1 MGLHLGHDGCQRA
14 RARCSGPSV
23 PAWEAGAAAGTWNWA
38 WASGPGPGVNAVG
51 PRCGA
56 VRFGPR
62 CCPQSWNSSEEGVV
76 GSRRHGGACRECG
89 MWGKSKGLTRHYP
102 LRGHLIDTAAMA
114 GELWDSYLSEGQRQ
128 MIAEGFGVDVVEAA
142 AMVRFWA
149 GLHDI
154 GKACPCFQDQPGG
167 PAPVFL
173 ATPDFV
179 PPMGWMHQDP
189 VAHERVTHLVAPHL
203 LARYG
208 YDNTS
213 RPSKSSAHQ
222 IAQIL
227 GGHHGVYG
235 RALDREHLT
244 DPSGGDARVGTAPGW
259 MSERQEIADLLYD
272 LTGKP
277 VAPRRI
283 AKPAVAV
290 VVTGLIVTADWLA
303 SRLGWVKARQAQWE
317 RDDPHDWQAHYER
330 AVAYAP
336 RELARTQLQAPRWK
350 PAAAFRDVFPEIK
363 DPHPLQ
369 ADLDRLPDV
378 IQACGSP
385 DDKQDRRS
393 GLVLITAPTGD
404 GKTESALYAALVL
417 ASLSGRP
424 GLAVLLP
431 TMATTNAMWE
441 RVTEYVGRQASNA
454 ITVTLQ
460 HSMAWL
466 NLKYAPGEGP
476 ADDTVLTAGCG
487 CVRPNDWLRGRHRGW
502 LSGATVATWDQG
514 AIAALPIRFG
524 CMRWLGISGK
534 TIIIDEAHAYDAYGH
549 ALTVRLL
556 EWLGQLR
563 APVVLLSATLA
574 GGIARRLVN
583 AYRAGAG
590 HHEPSTIE
598 PAYPGWLFADART
611 GDVIPS
617 EALRTTR
624 ARDLPITTIT
634 ARHTH
639 DPEKPDGRARAL
651 LDHLAPLYDATADT
665 GSVLVVCNT
674 VGDAQA
680 TYKLLTTHK
689 DGTRR
694 PRVLLLHA
702 RMSER
707 RRDKSTDRLKTLLG
721 KTGPRP
727 TRPVIVVST
736 QVAEQSL
743 DIDADLVISDLAPL
757 AQLLQRA
764 GRCHRHDI
772 TGRGTRPAWAPLP
785 SLTVLVPTGQLPP
798 QAWGHGDK
806 QVYQAALL
814 RRTAEHLAQLPTR
827 RIHVPKDVAAAIN
840 TVYADYNALAEQ
852 TLAQYDDRQLA
863 ARDAAQQAA
872 ADIRTIPSPC
882 AVTDL
887 YPLTTYDGDEDDL
900 TTRLGAATVRL
911 LPVYLDQKG
920 SHWLNRQR
928 TRPLPEPA
936 DGQQLDR
943 ATVEDLVRRSI
954 QAPAHY
960 LPFEDSNTHTPD
972 AWADTPIA
980 CDLRLLPHHRTGT
993 PAKWKYQAP
1002 SGHTL
1007 HAHRAHGI
1015 VRERGTD

>member
-1 MGLHLGHDGCQRA
+1 MAVRRHD
-14 RARCSGPSV
+14 SGYC
-23 PAWEAGAAAGTWNWA
+23 GTWA
-38 WASGPGPGVNAVG
+38 
-51 PRCGA
+51 
-56 VRFGPR
+56 
-62 CCPQSWNSSEEGVV
+62 
-76 GSRRHGGACRECG
+76 
-89 MWGKSKGLTRHYP
+89 KSKGLDDALTRPYP

-114 GELWDSYLSEGQRQ
+114 GELWDCYLSEGQRQ
-128 MIAEGFGVDVVEAA
+128 MIAESFGVDVAEAG

-154 GKACPCFQDQPGG
+154 GKACPCFQGQPGG
-167 PAPVFL
+167 PAPAFL
-173 ATPDFV
+173 SDPDFA
-179 PPMGWMHQDP
+179 PPTGWMNQDP

-208 YDNTS
+208 YDSTS

-222 IAQIL
+222 VAQIL

-235 RALDREHLT
+235 RALDREHLA
-244 DPSGGDARVGTAPGW
+244 DPSGGDVRVGTAPGW
-259 MSERQEIADLLYD
+259 PRERQEIADLLYS

-277 VAPRRI
+277 VAPRCI

-303 SRLGWVKARQAQWE
+303 SRLGWLKARRAQWE
-317 RDDPHDWQAHYER
+317 RSDRSDWQSHYER
-330 AVAYAP
+330 AAAYAP
-336 RELARTQLQAPRWK
+336 KELARAQLSAPRWK
-350 PAAAFRDVFPEIK
+350 PAATFRDAFPDIE

-369 ADLDRLPDV
+369 ADLDRLPD
-378 IQACGSP
+378 IIRACGKP
-385 DDKQDRRS
+385 DDKQDNRS

-417 ASLSGRP
+417 ASLSHRP

-454 ITVTLQ
+454 IAVTLQ
-460 HSMAWL
+460 YSMAWL
-466 NLKYAPGEGP
+466 SPDYAPGEGP
-476 ADDTVLTAGCG
+476 ADDTVLTERCG
-487 CVRPNDWLRGRHRGW
+487 CARPNDWLRGRHRGW
-502 LSGATVATWDQG
+502 LAGATVATWDQG
-514 AIAALPIRFG
+514 AIAALPTRFG
-524 CMRWLGISGK
+524 CMRWLGMSGK

-574 GGIARRLVN
+574 GSIARRLVN
-583 AYRAGAG
+583 AYRFGAG
-590 HHEPSTIE
+590 HGTPSTVE

-611 GDVIPS
+611 GDVTAS
-617 EALRTTR
+617 EALKTTR

-639 DPEKPDGRARAL
+639 DPKQRDGRAHAL

-680 TYKLLTTHK
+680 TYKVLTTHK
-689 DGTRR
+689 YGTRR

-707 RRDKSTDRLKTLLG
+707 RRDRGTDRLKKLLG
-721 KTGPRP
+721 KSGPRP

-743 DIDADLVISDLAPL
+743 DIDADLVVSDLAPL

-798 QAWGHGDK
+798 RAWGHGDK
-806 QVYQAALL
+806 QVYEAALL
-814 RRTAEHLAQLPTR
+814 RRTAEHLAQLPAHGIR
-827 RIHVPKDVAAAIN
+827 VPEDVAAAIN
-840 TVYADYNALAEQ
+840 TVYADYNTLAEQ
-852 TLAQYDDRQLA
+852 ALAQHDDRQLA
-863 ARDAAQQAA
+863 GRDAAKQAA
-872 ADIRTIPSPC
+872 ADIRTIPRPDT
-882 AVTDL
+882 VTDL

-900 TTRLGAATVRL
+900 TTRLGADTVRL
-911 LPVYLDQKG
+911 LPVYIDENDKA
-920 SHWLNRQR
+920 WLNRQR
-928 TRPLPEPA
+928 TRPLPEPSG
-936 DGQQLDR
+936 GQQLDR
-943 ATVEDLVRRSI
+943 ATVKDLVRRSI

-960 LPFEDSNTHTPD
+960 LPSDDSRTHTPEE
-972 AWADTPIA
+972 WSSTPVA
-980 CDLRLLPHHRTGT
+980 RDLRLLPHRRTGT
-993 PAKWKYQAP
+993 PATWKYQAP
-1002 SGHTL
+1002 TGHTL
-1007 HAHRAHGI
+1007 HAHRAYGL
-1015 VRERGTD
+1015 VRERGND